1 MNEQERKER
10 LRELY
15 AEFVAHIDE
24 IQERLEQE
32 QKEKQL

>member
-15 AEFVAHIDE
+15 AELVAHIDE
-24 IQERLEQE
+24 IKERMEQEREEQ
-32 QKEKQL
+32 L